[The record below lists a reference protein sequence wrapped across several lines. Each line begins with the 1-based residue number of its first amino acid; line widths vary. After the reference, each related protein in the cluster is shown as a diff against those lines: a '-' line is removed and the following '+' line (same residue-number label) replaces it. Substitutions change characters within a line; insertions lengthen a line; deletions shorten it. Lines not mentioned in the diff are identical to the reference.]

1 MPSNVDTVRRAC
13 AAWGTGDI
21 SVYREMYAPDVTA
34 FAGMLAPELP
44 DGKMTGV
51 DQVMET
57 LQSLIETFE
66 WSELIPEEFIGE
78 GEHLVVPVRMRAI
91 PHGTSATIEWRLAIA
106 YSFRDGLITHQ
117 AWYPTLEE
125 ALDSAGFPPGAAGP
139 ADS

>member
-1 MPSNVDTVRRAC
+1 MPSKVDTVRRAC

-57 LQSLIETFE
+57 LQSLMETFE
-66 WSELIPEEFIGE
+66 SSELIPEEFIEE
-78 GEHLVVPVRMRAI
+78 GEHLVVPVLMHAI
-91 PHGTSATIEWRLAIA
+91 PRGTSEAIDWRLAVA
-106 YSFRDGLITHQ
+106 YTFRGGLIARQ

-125 ALDSAGFPPGAAGP
+125 ALDSVGIPRSAAGP
-139 ADS
+139 PAA